1 MVDSFVIGLGNVVFT
16 PFSWLLRLVG
26 IVTQPVSGL
35 LDSVLVKIVLLV
47 IFLFVLHHLTFDS
60 DGTRHMIDLNSELK
74 MQGFPW
80 LAANL
85 VAMFVT
91 ASGPYAYLTFFDVMM
106 PESDTKMT
114 CFNFMEWE
122 LFGKFAL
129 ILLLIIGFLT
139 MLFYFGLGA
148 RHGFRYLCGV
158 IFAALVGS
166 VYMELRIGMLF
177 VADELGVGGLLAI
190 LISLLRSALTV
201 LEGFV
206 GLLCCV
212 MFGIW
217 LKPMSALRERAQQMK
232 EREAREKM
240 REKAPEF
247 TGASGLTD
255 RETIHTVLDLPDV
268 ITGPYGETY
277 RRISMGADYAVYS
290 GDEGGGFTTI
300 HVSDIILGGNSAKN
314 SDGYFH
320 W

>member
-1 MVDSFVIGLGNVVFT
+1 MVDSFIIGLGNVVFT

-35 LDSVLVKIVLLV
+35 LDSVLVKIVLL
-47 IFLFVLHHLTFDS
+47 IIALFTLHRLTFDS
-60 DGTRHMIDLNSELK
+60 DGTRHMIDMNSELK

-91 ASGPYAYLTFFDVMM
+91 ASGSYAYLTFFDVMM

-139 MLFYFGLGA
+139 MLFYLGLGT
-148 RHGFRYLCGV
+148 RHLFRYLCGV

-177 VADELGVGGLLAI
+177 LADELGIGGLLAV
-190 LISLLRSALTV
+190 LISLLRSVLTV

-206 GLLCCV
+206 SMLCCV
-212 MFGIW
+212 TFGVW
-217 LKPMSALRERAQQMK
+217 LMPMSSVMAHAQQMR
-232 EREAREKM
+232 EREAREKAKG
-240 REKAPEF
+240 KAPEY

-255 RETIHTVLDLPDV
+255 RETIHTILDLPSW
-268 ITGPYGETY
+268 IIGPYEHEY
-277 RRISMGADYAVYS
+277 RQVSVSTDSAVYYS
-290 GDEGGGFTTI
+290 DEDGFTTI
-300 HVSDIILGGNSAKN
+300 HVSDIVLGGNSAKN